1 VLAPAYALICA
12 LSTVWASLCMSA
24 RERERACQHFCI
36 IPAIARESVGPAV
49 FAVFASEANS
59 HMRPGSREKD
69 KGELPSGT
77 RFPALPGA
85 ASRE

>member
-1 VLAPAYALICA
+1 MRSSVR
-12 LSTVWASLCMSA
+12 LSTAWVSLRMSA
-24 RERERACQHFCI
+24 RERERARQHFCM
-36 IPAIARESVGPAV
+36 IPAVARESAGPAV

-69 KGELPSGT
+69 KGELPSGS
-77 RFPALPGA
+77 RFLALPGA